1 MAKKTGMNGGYDLHV
16 QTGRYIQ
23 SQYELGIAH
32 YLHDRRI
39 PFCSGIDPMCS
50 IGDGSGR
57 SDDFVIPRVSGVWD
71 KEYRIEVAGLAN
83 YHPRSTIEYNASK
96 QEVHDY
102 FSADKE
108 VDHRI
113 IPPPVNGS
121 RYTETE
127 LEGHLGDIP
136 KGSLELVEA
145 HDLKY
150 PVKRPGSTY
159 NTLDEMVEDVRAK
172 FSAGSEIS
180 VRKVQDVFGESFW
193 MKLSKYLPSQTI
205 TKLAKLT
212 GTVTCSAA
220 YNETKEQFLNR
231 VQTLADEQYSGT
243 LPSSY
248 ALGDSVPWLTVQ
260 YQRHFDSW
268 GEMLNALGL
277 PPNRVTN
284 SITEEIVKGRLMKVA
299 KALDKEIPST
309 YDLQFSK
316 VLDNNL
322 LKEARSAYQWIKSR
336 ASHAGYATAK
346 EYLVALCGS
355 GNQ

>member
-1 MAKKTGMNGGYDLHV
+1 MNGGYDLHV

-39 PFCSGIDPMCS
+39 PFCSGIDPKCS

-57 SDDFVIPRVSGVWD
+57 SDDFVVPRVSGVWD

-83 YHPRSTIEYNASK
+83 YHPRSTIDYNASK
-96 QEVHDY
+96 QEVHEF
-102 FSADKE
+102 FSSDKQ

-121 RYTETE
+121 KYTETE
-127 LEGHLGDIP
+127 LEELLGDIP
-136 KGSLELVEA
+136 KGSSELVEA
-145 HDLKY
+145 HDLEY

-159 NTLDEMVEDVRAK
+159 HTLEEMIEDVRSK

-180 VRKVQDVFGESFW
+180 VEMVQDAFSDSFW
-193 MKLSKYLPSQTI
+193 MKLSKYLPGQTI
-205 TKLAKLT
+205 TKLANLT
-212 GTVTCSAA
+212 GTVTCSAP
-220 YNETKEQFLNR
+220 YNETKEQFLQR
-231 VQTLADEQYSGT
+231 VQTLVDEQYSGA

-248 ALGDSVPWLTVQ
+248 VLNGSVPWLTVQ

-284 SITEEIVKGRLMKVA
+284 SITEDKIKHRLKKVA
-299 KALDKEIPST
+299 KVLDKEIPST

-316 VLDNNL
+316 VLDNSL
-322 LKEARSAYQWIKSR
+322 LKEARSAYQWIR
-336 ASHAGYATAK
+336 SHAAHAGHATAK
-346 EYLVALCGS
+346 EYLAALCG
-355 GNQ
+355 GGDQ